1 MVNNLQTYH
10 MYLFSKG
17 KQEKENR
24 SLPQVHQNEEPSAKT
39 RPFNSPDK
47 LVLIGI
53 PKPTARTPRRQES
66 SYTWSMILSF
76 LENLPKTRFVWG
88 SSLRDVAS
96 CKNAPLMRRQSA
108 APRWSRYVG
117 SLYAQKR
124 AAPPLIFVPG
134 SNVEPSSHLLW
145 PTSRPDRKKSSPAAP
160 ETWGHSGN
168 H

>member
-1 MVNNLQTYH
+1 

-76 LENLPKTRFVWG
+76 LENLPKTRFDATRQPWWARCAMW
-88 SSLRDVAS
+88 LRA
-96 CKNAPLMRRQSA
+96 KKAPLMRRQSA

>member
-1 MVNNLQTYH
+1 

-39 RPFNSPDK
+39 RAFNSPDK

-76 LENLPKTRFVWG
+76 LENLPKTRFDATRQPWWARCAMW
-88 SSLRDVAS
+88 LRA
-96 CKNAPLMRRQSA
+96 KMRRSC
-108 APRWSRYVG
+108 VG
-117 SLYAQKR
+117 KAQ
-124 AAPPLIFVPG
+124 
-134 SNVEPSSHLLW
+134 
-145 PTSRPDRKKSSPAAP
+145 RPDGADMSGPCTPRNVRPRPSFLCQAAMLNLPHTCSDRPPVLTERKARQRLRRQGA
-160 ETWGHSGN
+160 TLGIIN
-168 H
+168 